1 MQLGDQYVDV
11 RRPEAGE
18 LARFK
23 LVSMTRTRVTLE
35 RTDGLRQSLPL
46 AKRAKFYRPHVAVE
60 QVEQE
65 VRDG

>member
-1 MQLGDQYVDV
+1 MQIGDEYVDI

-18 LARFK
+18 VARFK

-46 AKRAKFYRPHVAVE
+46 AKLAKFYRPRVAVK
-60 QVEQE
+60 QDEQE
-65 VRDG
+65 VDDG